1 MTDNYCNNCGKHGHN
16 YNQCKLPIT
25 SLGAIAFRYHNN
37 NIEYLMIRRKD
48 TLGFIDFIRG
58 KYSTT
63 NKDYLMNMIK
73 QMTIDEK
80 HQLLNNSFDQIWSN
94 IWGNANISNQYKTEE
109 NSSKIKF
116 NQLRNGIHYKNQ
128 VFTLNDI
135 VTESFKYTHWDE
147 PEWGFPKG
155 RRNFN
160 EADLNCALREF
171 TEETGFNMN
180 SLKLITKKTQNQSL
194 MMIKKWILMTRTL
207 SRIGNQAE
215 QCVGAL
221 LSAPLY
227 TSAQKCSTIIRA
239 YQNLITGL
247 LV

>member
-1 MTDNYCNNCGKHGHN
+1 MSDNYCNNCGKHGHN

-116 NQLRNGIHYKNQ
+116 
-128 VFTLNDI
+128 T
-135 VTESFKYTHWDE
+135 
-147 PEWGFPKG
+147 
-155 RRNFN
+155 
-160 EADLNCALREF
+160 
-171 TEETGFNMN
+171 
-180 SLKLITKKTQNQSL
+180 SLIDKS
-194 MMIKKWILMTRTL
+194 WIP
-207 SRIGNQAE
+207 N
-215 QCVGAL
+215 
-221 LSAPLY
+221 
-227 TSAQKCSTIIRA
+227 KCF
-239 YQNLITGL
+239 
-247 LV
+247 